1 MRATIIASSPL
12 IVMAII
18 GGGTSHIICV
28 CGYVWVCVG
37 MRSGNV
43 YKCILV

>member
-18 GGGTSHIICV
+18 GGGTSTIIC
-28 CGYVWVCVG
+28 VWVCVG
-37 MRSGNV
+37 MCG
-43 YKCILV
+43 YA

>member
-18 GGGTSHIICV
+18 GGGTSTIICV
-28 CGYVWVCVG
+28 CVWVCVG
-37 MRSGNV
+37 MCG
-43 YKCILV
+43 YA